1 MPAPAR
7 AVVAFGLFLAA
18 SPQAMA
24 SEAPR
29 FDPAQF
35 VVADTSGAP
44 LRLGVAA
51 GVGPSERDPIVDRI
65 FADAPTGAR
74 AGAFELNFDRQ
85 RREWMRRKPPPVVFR
100 EPFPRRRSFQDRRGE
115 GVAVVIR
122 STEP

>member
-51 GVGPSERDPIVDRI
+51 GVGPSEWDPIIDRI
-65 FADAPTGAR
+65 FADAPTGAV
-74 AGAFELNFDRQ
+74 AFEPNFDRQ
-85 RREWMRRKPPPVVFR
+85 RREWMRHKSPPVVFR